1 MAFGTRANPY
11 DVDEVLF
18 DAQDDDDVCV
28 ITPITVDDDD
38 EDMVPPWRRA
48 VYRHPSGLQ
57 IHNDPPGHHMLFMYP
72 SDSDDDTIESYTCPG
87 RVDDSEDEIEL
98 C

>member
-28 ITPITVDDDD
+28 ITPITVDDD

-72 SDSDDDTIESYTCPG
+72 SDSDDDTIESYTQCQYLI
-87 RVDDSEDEIEL
+87 DSDDEIEL